1 MNSPGRQSGGDE
13 KKTDLH
19 HDETPGVPN
28 HDRTERGPDAAF
40 ARSRSAR
47 RGPCFRRLLW
57 SAALLFLVLFVGCFL
72 CIWAVNRLTTSETD
86 DAFVESHIVNVA
98 PQVVTGHIVR
108 FLVEEDQKVKQG
120 DVLAEIDPTH
130 YQDQVDIAQ
139 SQLDAAQAQLDRLRE
154 EVPIQ
159 VAIAQR
165 MLASAQAEHAKVE
178 EVLRLTRDEVDRTID
193 EANAALAAAKADQT
207 LAQVEYD
214 RYTKL
219 LRDDAATKQKAQQA
233 QRARDAADA
242 QVSLAKAKLALAQAE
257 RRKNDVAA
265 RDVEAALTVTQKA
278 AKNVD
283 LAQTGNAQIHEAEL
297 QTVVKKAAV
306 EDAKDQLR
314 YTKIRAPFP
323 GVVVKRYRHLGDFA
337 SPGVAV
343 LSMYNPD
350 LLYVTA
356 NLEEDRL
363 PGVAPGNPVRIDVD
377 AVTGPFQGRVVWIS
391 KSTGAEFALMP
402 RNVVSGEF
410 TRVVQRVP
418 VRSLDREG
426 RPLAATAGRPVRA
439 REHRSRQGGRRL
451 GRQGR
456 AGKWPTRRPA
466 TTRCSPRPPRPNQ
479 VSRNEYNPRRIR
491 RRSGRAGAAGASPL
505 AGGPGDALR
514 PFGALPD
521 PHSDG
526 AYRRRRAEGP

>member
-1 MNSPGRQSGGDE
+1 MTEPIAPPTTPAAPAPGINSTRP
-13 KKTDLH
+13 
-19 HDETPGVPN
+19 
-28 HDRTERGPDAAF
+28 AAPPP
-40 ARSRSAR
+40 RSR
-47 RGPCFRRLLW
+47 PFRRYLW
-57 SAALLFLVLFVGCFL
+57 PMVVLALVIVLGFLLVLWTVE
-72 CIWAVNRLTTSETD
+72 RLTTSSTD

-98 PQVVTGHIVR
+98 PQTVTGHIVR
-108 FLVEEDQKVKQG
+108 FLAEEDQEVKQG

-159 VAIAQR
+159 IAIAQR
-165 MLASAQAEHAKVE
+165 MLASAQAEHAKVG
-178 EVLRLTRDEVDRTID
+178 EVQRLTRDEVDRSID
-193 EANAALAAAKADQT
+193 EANAAVAAAKADQT

-233 QRARDAADA
+233 ERARDAADA

-257 RRKNDVAA
+257 RRKNDVAV
-265 RDVEAALTVTQKA
+265 RDVEAALTATQKA
-278 AKNVD
+278 EKNVD

-297 QTVVKKAAV
+297 QTAVKKAAV
-306 EDAKDQLR
+306 EDAKDQRR
-314 YTKIRAPFP
+314 YTKILAPFP

-343 LSMYNPD
+343 LSMYNRD

-377 AVTGPFQGRVVWIS
+377 AVSGPFQGRVVWIN

-418 VRSLDREG
+418 VRIWIDKDDRWPQLRAG
-426 RPLAATAGRPVRA
+426 LSARVSIAHGKGDAAWADKAA
-439 REHRSRQGGRRL
+439 REMADQEARFNQM
-451 GRQGR
+451 Q
-456 AGKWPTRRPA
+456 PA
-466 TTRCSPRPPRPNQ
+466 SLLP
-479 VSRNEYNPRRIR
+479 E
-491 RRSGRAGAAGASPL
+491 
-505 AGGPGDALR
+505 PGE
-514 PFGALPD
+514 PK
-521 PHSDG
+521 
-526 AYRRRRAEGP
+526 